1 MHSPEHASEVQEA
14 RRVGGQRRRR
24 EATVVGAYDLDGLAG
39 VELAERI
46 LHVATVDTLSQENS
60 HQRTGML
67 VRIALA
73 LLKAHEVAELQG
85 QIDDLRGVLQA
96 RRAGRR

>member
-1 MHSPEHASEVQEA
+1 MHSPEHANEVQEA

-39 VELAERI
+39 PELADRI
-46 LHVATVDTLSQENS
+46 LAIVTVDTLSQENS
-60 HQRTGML
+60 HQRSGLL

-73 LLKAHEVAELQG
+73 LLKAHEVGELQS
-85 QIDDLRGVLQA
+85 QIDELRGVLQA
-96 RRAGRR
+96 RQASRR